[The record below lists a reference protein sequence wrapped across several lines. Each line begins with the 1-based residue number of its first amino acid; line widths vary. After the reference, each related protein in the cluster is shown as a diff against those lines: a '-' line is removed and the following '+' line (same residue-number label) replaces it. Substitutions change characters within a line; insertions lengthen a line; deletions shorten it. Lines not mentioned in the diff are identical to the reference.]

1 MCYYNVCERRLERAR
16 TFRVA
21 CWLCGGC
28 FCAVNVVSLA
38 DVISMRSQL
47 HLCVFFRYKKQKQ
60 KKNIAVRW
68 KKTVGAENDRG
79 ENLLQCKLT
88 LCYFRP

>member
-1 MCYYNVCERRLERAR
+1 MC
-16 TFRVA
+16 
-21 CWLCGGC
+21 
-28 FCAVNVVSLA
+28 
-38 DVISMRSQL
+38 
-47 HLCVFFRYKKQKQ
+47 FFPLQKTETK